1 MRNRVLKAILCA
13 GAALCSAALPAEGVA
28 DALLHQ
34 PDLPDASCLPA
45 QETAAGADEESRP
58 PVFIDGLGYAGL
70 EPDTRNILARS
81 WFAQG
86 VRLIWAFDEAEAVRA
101 FQEAQRLDPNCALCF
116 FGEAWARGPT
126 INLQPRTEE
135 LAAARTAAQRAVA
148 LGGGLSPHGRLLVEG
163 MALRTRGAES
173 FDNRAYADFMEEA
186 AERFSRD
193 DAIAVMAADA
203 RMVTWGEGRQR
214 EGTVPQRLLERVLA
228 RNPDH
233 SGAIHFYIHLTDW
246 IDRQRLA
253 EPYADR
259 LGRIAPAASH
269 LVHMPSHTFYGVG
282 RYQDAAAVNVAAI
295 SADSAYERR
304 VRPPSSDYRT
314 GLLAHN
320 MHFAIESALA
330 RGDGETAL
338 DVSSQYEE
346 RYLGPG
352 TQARYRLLGSATWY
366 ALGLHEP
373 VADVLEIAVPGNA
386 FEKAARFYAR
396 GEALARQGDAG
407 AVRAEAAA
415 LAALRS
421 GTEAPGLGRG
431 GSALAEIFQHV
442 LEGRAAMLAGDFR
455 AAERAY
461 RAAMQRQNAARF
473 GMDPP
478 LFWYSVRR
486 SLAAARLAGGDARG
500 AKAQLAASLE
510 AWPND
515 PLALYALSLAER
527 RLGDV
532 EAADAVLARARAG
545 WAGEVTEVPLTRI

>member
-1 MRNRVLKAILCA
+1 MRNKAVKIILCA
-13 GAALCSAALPAEGVA
+13 TAALCSAALPAEGTA
-28 DALLHQ
+28 DAVLHQ
-34 PDLPDASCLPA
+34 PVLPDASCLPG
-45 QETAAGADEESRP
+45 QETAAGGDGETRP
-58 PVFIDGLGYAGL
+58 PVFVDGLGYAGI
-70 EPDTRNILARS
+70 EPDSGNILARS

-86 VRLIWAFDEAEAVRA
+86 VRLIWAFDEVEAVRA

-116 FGEAWARGPT
+116 LGEAWARGPT
-126 INLQPRTEE
+126 INLQPRIEE

-148 LGGGLSPHGRLLVEG
+148 LSGRLSPRDRLLVEG
-163 MALRTRGAES
+163 MALRTRGADS
-173 FDNRAYADFMEEA
+173 FNNRAYADFMEDA
-186 AERFSRD
+186 AERFPRD

-203 RMVTWGEGRQR
+203 RMVTWDERRQR
-214 EGTVPQRLLERVLA
+214 EGTVPQRLLERVLE

-246 IDRQRLA
+246 IDRQALA
-253 EPYADR
+253 ERYADR

-282 RYQDAAAVNVAAI
+282 RYRDAAAVNVAAI
-295 SADSAYERR
+295 AADSAYEGR
-304 VRPPSSDYRT
+304 VRPPSSNYRT

-338 DVSSQYEE
+338 NVSSQFEE
-346 RYLGPG
+346 RYLERGG
-352 TQARYRLLGSATWY
+352 EARYRLLGSATWY
-366 ALGLHEP
+366 AVGLHEP
-373 VADVLEIAVPGNA
+373 VADVLGIAVPGNA

-396 GEALARQGDAG
+396 GEALAREGDAA

-415 LAALRS
+415 LAALRI
-421 GTEAPGLGRG
+421 GTDAPGLGRSG
-431 GSALAEIFQHV
+431 TALAEIFQHV

-486 SLAAARLAGGDARG
+486 SLAVARLAQGDARG
-500 AKAQLAASLE
+500 ARAQLNASLE
-510 AWPND
+510 RWPND

-527 RLGDV
+527 RLGRAA
-532 EAADAVLARARAG
+532 EADAALGRARSG
-545 WAGEVTEVPLTRI
+545 WAGDVTAVPLTRI